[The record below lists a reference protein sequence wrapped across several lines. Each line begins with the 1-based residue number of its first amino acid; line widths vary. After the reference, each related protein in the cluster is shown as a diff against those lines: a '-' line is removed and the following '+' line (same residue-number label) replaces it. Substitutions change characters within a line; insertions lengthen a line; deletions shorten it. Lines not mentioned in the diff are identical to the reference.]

1 MVKRDDIVK
10 RLTQLGYKPVE
21 ADYEQIDF
29 ELNKM
34 SNYVLNYCNI
44 DTIPEIVEPRLI
56 DRVCSE
62 YLFYKKNS
70 GQLEGFD
77 YDFVIKSI
85 KEGDTS
91 ITYAEE
97 DGTVES
103 RFNSFVKQLERG
115 FDKWITRHRRLKW

>member
-1 MVKRDDIVK
+1 MVTREDIVN
-10 RLTQLGYKPVE
+10 RLTQLGYKPDE
-21 ADYEQIDF
+21 TEYEQVDF
-29 ELNKM
+29 ELKKM
-34 SNYVLNYCNI
+34 CNYVLNYCNI
-44 DTIPEIVEPRLI
+44 DTIPEIIEPRLI

-97 DGTVES
+97 DGTPES

>member
-1 MVKRDDIVK
+1 MVKREDIVK
-10 RLTQLGYKPVE
+10 RLKQLGYEPTE
-21 ADYEQIDF
+21 ADYEQVDF

>member
-1 MVKRDDIVK
+1 MVKREDIVK
-10 RLTQLGYKPVE
+10 RLTQLGYIPE
-21 ADYEQIDF
+21 EYDYEQIDF
-29 ELNKM
+29 ELKKM